1 MSMTAIKGRR
11 LVDEAR
17 AMLESVLLEISALE
31 AGTESVDRVRIRMAN
46 AARAV
51 RLAAEKLERL
61 AKGRYSLKT
70 RTTRGTE

>member
-61 AKGRYSLKT
+61 ANDSGRKKQGAT
-70 RTTRGTE
+70 K